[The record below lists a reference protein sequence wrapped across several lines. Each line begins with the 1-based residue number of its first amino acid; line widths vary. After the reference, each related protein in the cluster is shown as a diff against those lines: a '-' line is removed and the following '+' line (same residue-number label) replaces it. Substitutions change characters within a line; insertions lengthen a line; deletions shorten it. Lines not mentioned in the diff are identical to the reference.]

1 MAKRMNME
9 DTAFVLAD
17 AVLGYYS
24 EHGRCLGLLTEE
36 KFEAVLDDLQKANP
50 ERFQKEIAPF
60 I

>member
-1 MAKRMNME
+1 MNIE